1 MLKCVCKDIEA
12 TTKTALS
19 ALQSQVDSN
28 DSQAEKYSKAKAL
41 FSNKNTKAFKDI
53 KKKLGDAA
61 PPGDACVYCE
71 RDRYRDIDHIR
82 PKRHYPQE
90 AFIWEN
96 YIFACTICN
105 QDAKKD
111 TYAVLDAQDKIIK
124 FDRTLLFTQPVPTGS
139 HLLIDPRT
147 EDPLSFLFLDLETG
161 RFVVNQ
167 NGTLLD
173 REKGIFTRDLFN
185 LNETSLSRIRV
196 QAFTAFKDYLTRHK
210 ECVAKADLKGA
221 QRILEEI
228 NELPHPTVLVE
239 MRRQCPLTPMLND
252 LFTHVP
258 PEIGRRP

>member
-1 MLKCVCKDIEA
+1 MLKCVCDDIEA

-19 ALQSQVDSN
+19 SLQSQVDKA
-28 DSQAEKYSKAKAL
+28 DTQAEKYAKAKAL

-53 KKKLGDAA
+53 KKKLGAAA

-90 AFIWEN
+90 SFVWEN
-96 YIFACTICN
+96 YVFACTICN

-111 TYAVLDAQDKIIK
+111 TYAVLDTQDQVVK
-124 FDRTLLFTQPVPTGS
+124 FDRTLLFSAPVPTGT

-147 EDPLSFLFLDLETG
+147 EDPLDFLFLDLETG
-161 RFVVNQ
+161 RFVVDL
-167 NGTLLD
+167 NGTVANK
-173 REKGIFTRDLFN
+173 EKGIFTRDLFD

-196 QAFTAFKDYLTRHK
+196 QAFSAFKDYLTRNK
-210 ECVAKADLKGA
+210 ECVTKADAVGA

-228 NELPHPTVLVE
+228 RELPHPTVLVE
-239 MRRQCPLTPMLND
+239 MRRQAPSAPVLND
-252 LFTHVP
+252 LFSHVP
-258 PEIGRRP
+258 VEIGRRP